1 MTVCCA
7 TDGNHGRAVAWGAR
21 TYGCSANIFVHANV
35 TKDRIQAMERFGA
48 NVVQIEGNYDES
60 VRYAAEQASA
70 NGWIVVWTPL
80 TRVTPRSLVMSCTVT
95 PSWSLS
101 YWNN

>member
-1 MTVCCA
+1 M
-7 TDGNHGRAVAWGAR
+7 VALSLGCEDLR
-21 TYGCSANIFVHANV
+21 CSANIFVHANV

-70 NGWIVVWTPL
+70 NGWIVVSDTAYEGYHDPGD
-80 TRVTPRSLVMSCTVT
+80 VMRL